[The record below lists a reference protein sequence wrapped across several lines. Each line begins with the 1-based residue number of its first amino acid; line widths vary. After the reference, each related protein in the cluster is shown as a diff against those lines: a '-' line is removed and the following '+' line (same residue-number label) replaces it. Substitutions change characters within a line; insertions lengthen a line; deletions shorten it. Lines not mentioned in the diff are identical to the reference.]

1 MDEFKRRH
9 LRQNKEIV
17 RVNSMQSFRIR
28 ELEQENRRLCN
39 EVLELREKN
48 AYLEFHESGMN
59 HAQEYMDSVDNTKR
73 ALEVKVREIRE
84 MLRGLGRQNEDT
96 SRALTLE
103 RRSRRSS
110 VLPQSN
116 FPQPNIAA
124 QDGSEEEKR
133 DMAREQRRRYN
144 FDSPKQQY
152 SPPVPG
158 LSLPSPQTQFLSSN
172 VIVEEE
178 ENSKVGWRTQQRKPK
193 SGDSALRVNVF
204 QGSPSSNTPDEE
216 LEENPLEMDSQPT
229 TSITAPKLEAVRK
242 VLEQKSVNTSLLSND
257 VSQDGQTSE
266 SKRTSRRGKQVNYA
280 LPSLRTKMR
289 RDGEKVSAV
298 EGENCRAG
306 SESKTPQFKVE
317 DGPTIPSP
325 VAVAAGFKLSSQQE
339 RLRRASSLHRPIKI
353 EDEELEAECHLQP
366 LPPTRKSRRASV
378 RPENLHDEEASKPN
392 RRRSMGV

>member
-1 MDEFKRRH
+1 MEKESVDEFKRRH

-124 QDGSEEEKR
+124 QDG
-133 DMAREQRRRYN
+133 DIT
-144 FDSPKQQY
+144 
-152 SPPVPG
+152 
-158 LSLPSPQTQFLSSN
+158 LTLPSSS
-172 VIVEEE
+172 ILPRYPA
-178 ENSKVGWRTQQRKPK
+178 SRYQ
-193 SGDSALRVNVF
+193 
-204 QGSPSSNTPDEE
+204 
-216 LEENPLEMDSQPT
+216 
-229 TSITAPKLEAVRK
+229 VRK
-242 VLEQKSVNTSLLSND
+242 HSFYPQMLL
-257 VSQDGQTSE
+257 
-266 SKRTSRRGKQVNYA
+266 
-280 LPSLRTKMR
+280 
-289 RDGEKVSAV
+289 
-298 EGENCRAG
+298 
-306 SESKTPQFKVE
+306 
-317 DGPTIPSP
+317 
-325 VAVAAGFKLSSQQE
+325 
-339 RLRRASSLHRPIKI
+339 
-353 EDEELEAECHLQP
+353 
-366 LPPTRKSRRASV
+366 
-378 RPENLHDEEASKPN
+378 
-392 RRRSMGV
+392 